1 MKSFIPL
8 ICLLMLIGCTDESH
22 KSSHVQSPKQQWP
35 ASKVLTGNGNTFT
48 ISLTKELEG
57 LAFKKTDTMN
67 TIYGRAL
74 QDVYLMENDSI
85 SMTIS
90 IVQYNQDVLQK
101 RKPEKLYESAMN
113 TFLHA
118 LQAEK
123 SKSMQCSKSIQNTSI
138 KGERTFYSLIDGMT
152 KYYGVSEM
160 YVFNGKMHHI
170 AILSTSKENFAQS
183 QSIAL
188 AFQSFMP
195 Q

>member
-1 MKSFIPL
+1 MKSIFPL
-8 ICLLMLIGCTDESH
+8 ICLLMFIGCTDESH
-22 KSSHVQSPKQQWP
+22 KSSHLKSPKHQWP
-35 ASKVLTGNGNTFT
+35 ASKVFTGNGNAFI
-48 ISLTKELEG
+48 ISLTKELEE

-67 TIYGRAL
+67 TIYGKAL

-90 IVQYNQDVLQK
+90 IAHYNQDVLQK
-101 RKPEKLYESAMN
+101 RKPEKLYESAIN
-113 TFLHA
+113 SFLHA

-123 SKSMQCSKSIQNTSI
+123 SKSMQCSKSIQNRTI
-138 KGERTFYSLIDGMT
+138 QGERTFYSLIDGMT

-170 AILSTSKENFAQS
+170 SILSTSKDNFSQS

>member
-1 MKSFIPL
+1 MKSIISL
-8 ICLLMLIGCTDESH
+8 ICVLILIGCTDESH
-22 KSSHVQSPKQQWP
+22 KSSQLKSPKQQWP
-35 ASKVLTGNGNTFT
+35 ASKVFMGNGNSFT

-57 LAFKKTDTMN
+57 LSFKKTDTIQ
-67 TIYGRAL
+67 TIYGKAL
-74 QDVYLMENDSI
+74 QDVYLMENDTL

-90 IVQYNQDVLQK
+90 ITHYAQDVREK
-101 RKPEKLYESAMN
+101 RKPEQLYESAMN

-123 SKSMQCSKSIQNTSI
+123 TKSMECSKSIQNISV

-152 KYYGVSEM
+152 KYYGASEL
-160 YVFNGKMHHI
+160 YAFNGNMHHI
-170 AILSTSKENFAQS
+170 AILSTSKQAFAKS